1 MRRRDFITLLSAA
14 TASPFGARA
23 QDTQKVNRIGTLTVS
38 PFELAGHF
46 IDAFEGSMA
55 ELGHVSRSNIIY
67 EHRFAGGQLERLPG
81 LARELVELKVDVI
94 VAGNN
99 ASILAAKQ
107 ATSSIPIVTT
117 YSIDPIGAG
126 FITSLAR
133 PGGNITGLTGEVTA
147 ETWGKRLELATQVAP
162 AISRVAVLW
171 NPNVPAMRSA
181 WEATESAARKLG
193 VALGSLEVRGALD
206 FETAFGTL
214 ALSPPGALLV
224 YADPSTYARRREIV
238 AAAARNRIP
247 DIYSFREGTDDG
259 GLMSYGVSIPA
270 LYRRASHFVD
280 KILKGTKPSDLPVE
294 QPTRFELVIN
304 LKTAKALGLELPPTL
319 LARADEVIE

>member
-1 MRRRDFITLLSAA
+1 
-14 TASPFGARA
+14 
-23 QDTQKVNRIGTLTVS
+23 VS
-38 PFELAGHF
+38 PSELASHF
-46 IDAFEGSMA
+46 IKAFEESMA
-55 ELGHVSRSNIIY
+55 ELGYVSGSNIIY
-67 EHRFAGGQLERLPG
+67 EHRFAGGRLERRPG

-94 VAGNN
+94 IAGNN
-99 ASILAAKQ
+99 ASIAAARQ
-107 ATSSIPIVTT
+107 VTATIPIVMT

-126 FITSLAR
+126 FIASLAR

-171 NPNVPAMRSA
+171 NPDVPAMHSA
-181 WEATESAARKLG
+181 WEATASAAEKLG
-193 VALGSLEVRGALD
+193 VALQSLEVRGLLD
-206 FETAFGTL
+206 FEAAFSTL
-214 ALSPPGALLV
+214 VLHPPGALLV

-238 AAAARNRIP
+238 AAAARNGIP

-270 LYRRASHFVD
+270 LYRRASHLVD

-294 QPTRFELVIN
+294 QPTKFDLVIN
-304 LKTAKALGLELPPTL
+304 LKTARALGLEVPPTL